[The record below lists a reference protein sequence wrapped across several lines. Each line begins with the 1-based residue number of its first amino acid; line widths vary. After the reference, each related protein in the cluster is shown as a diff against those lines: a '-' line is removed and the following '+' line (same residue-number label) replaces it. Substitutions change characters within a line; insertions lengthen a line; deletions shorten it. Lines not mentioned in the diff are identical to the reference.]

1 MITQSI
7 HFCEFFLFDP
17 ELEIFYFS
25 LTLNNFTSTKTN
37 RIMSTETLTKWS
49 IDASHSEIT
58 FKVKHLVISTVT
70 GKFGSFDA
78 TIESDNENFEGA
90 DIYFEADINS
100 IDTGNEDRD
109 NHLKSDDFF
118 NASEHPKMTFKSTS
132 FEKTGDGT
140 YKLAGDL
147 TIRGNTKSVELDAE
161 YGGTVVD
168 PYGQTKAG
176 FDVTGKI
183 NRKEFGLK
191 WSAVTEAGSVVV
203 SDEVKLNLNVQFVK
217 N

>member
-1 MITQSI
+1 
-7 HFCEFFLFDP
+7 
-17 ELEIFYFS
+17 
-25 LTLNNFTSTKTN
+25 
-37 RIMSTETLTKWS
+37 MSTDTLTKWG

-70 GKFGSFDA
+70 GKFKEFDA
-78 TIESDNENFEGA
+78 SIESDNEDFEDA
-90 DIYFEADINS
+90 KITFEASIDS

-118 NASEHPKMTFKSTS
+118 NASEYPKMTFESTS
-132 FEKTGDGT
+132 FKKVGDGE
-140 YKLAGDL
+140 YKLNGNL
-147 TIRGNTKSVELDAE
+147 SIRGNSKPIELDVE

-183 NRKEFGLK
+183 NRKEYGLK

-217 N
+217 S

>member
-1 MITQSI
+1 
-7 HFCEFFLFDP
+7 
-17 ELEIFYFS
+17 
-25 LTLNNFTSTKTN
+25 
-37 RIMSTETLTKWS
+37 MSTETLTKWG

-70 GKFGSFDA
+70 GKFKEFDA
-78 TIESDNENFEGA
+78 SIESDNEDFEDA
-90 DIYFEADINS
+90 KIIFQASIES

-118 NASEHPKMTFKSTS
+118 NASEYPKMTFESTS
-132 FEKTGDGT
+132 FKKAGDGE
-140 YKLAGDL
+140 YKLNGDL
-147 TIRGNTKSVELDAE
+147 TIRGNSRPIELDVE

-176 FDVTGKI
+176 FDITGKI
-183 NRKEFGLK
+183 NRKEYGLK

-217 N
+217 S

>member
-1 MITQSI
+1 
-7 HFCEFFLFDP
+7 
-17 ELEIFYFS
+17 
-25 LTLNNFTSTKTN
+25 
-37 RIMSTETLTKWS
+37 MSTETLTKWG

-78 TIESDNENFEGA
+78 TIESDNEDFEGA

-118 NASEHPKMTFKSTS
+118 NASGHPKMTFKSTS

-140 YKLAGDL
+140 YKLTGDL

-176 FDVTGKI
+176 FEVTGKI

-191 WSAVTEAGSVVV
+191 WNAVTEAGSVVV

>member
-1 MITQSI
+1 
-7 HFCEFFLFDP
+7 
-17 ELEIFYFS
+17 
-25 LTLNNFTSTKTN
+25 
-37 RIMSTETLTKWS
+37 MSTETLTKWG

-78 TIESDNENFEGA
+78 YIETDNDDFENAE
-90 DIYFEADINS
+90 IYFEADLNS
-100 IDTGNEDRD
+100 IDTGNKDRD

-147 TIRGNTKSVELDAE
+147 TIRGNTQSIELDAE

-176 FDVTGKI
+176 FEVTGKI